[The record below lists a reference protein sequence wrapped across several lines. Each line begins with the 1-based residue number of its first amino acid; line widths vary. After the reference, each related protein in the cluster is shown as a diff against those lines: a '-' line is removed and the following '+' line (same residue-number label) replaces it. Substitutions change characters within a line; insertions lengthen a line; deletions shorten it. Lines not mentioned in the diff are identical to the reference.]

1 MKKHPKK
8 SFLGYC
14 TFHQIQPTYA
24 KKYKHPVLYMDSY
37 TDICTDIYT
46 DIYNDIC
53 TGIYMDIYT
62 YIYMGI

>member
-1 MKKHPKK
+1 MLQCSDCQK
-8 SFLGYC
+8 
-14 TFHQIQPTYA
+14 TYA